1 MANNYKTRLGC
12 GVQCIPEPGQPVVY
26 HASQN
31 PVSLLCTMWLIITKL
46 GWAVVYNV
54 TQNPVSLLY
63 TTWLIITTL
72 SRAVVY
78 NVSQNPVS
86 LLCQCIPK
94 PSQPVVYHMLYL
106 VQFNVCLNPV
116 FLYSTSSHLILG
128 PPVQHRHFNQSFALV
143 WYGYFTT
150 LDQSYSKAKINY
162 YVCHL
167 KEGRGRID
175 MKQKRQGRR
184 RKECA

>member
-1 MANNYKTRLGC
+1 MYPR
-12 GVQCIPEPGQPVVY
+12 
-26 HASQN
+26 
-31 PVSLLCTMWLIITKL
+31 
-46 GWAVVYNV
+46 
-54 TQNPVSLLY
+54 TQSACCV
-63 TTWLIITTL
+63 
-72 SRAVVY
+72 
-78 NVSQNPVS
+78 
-86 LLCQCIPK
+86 QCIPK

-128 PPVQHRHFNQSFALV
+128 PPVQHRHFDQSFALV

-184 RKECA
+184 RKECAWNVESKAAQVQVQENTAKLLVKTVSWMNVRVGIASMLIFLVIKDGKSTTKRSKATGILPCNNTR